1 MALVRQLSDRIEQD
15 FSITLNAYEK
25 NEIYI
30 FFKTNINYLV
40 DSNYDKLREVI
51 GEDVLDVIVKIM
63 AEVSQLYS
71 IDLKHESFIIPF
83 GLHIKALITRAS
95 LGKYNRNPLSEKIK
109 QDCPI
114 IYDIAI
120 FIALRLSEIYQVAIA
135 EDEVA
140 FIFLH
145 VGTEIDRQNS
155 SNDKLKCVLL
165 CSDYLGLEKKIYDQ
179 LTQDYAD
186 EITIDAVV
194 PAMKNWKDKH
204 LIC

>member
-1 MALVRQLSDRIEQD
+1 M
-15 FSITLNAYEK
+15 T
-25 NEIYI
+25 
-30 FFKTNINYLV
+30 
-40 DSNYDKLREVI
+40 
-51 GEDVLDVIVKIM
+51 
-63 AEVSQLYS
+63 
-71 IDLKHESFIIPF
+71 
-83 GLHIKALITRAS
+83 S
-95 LGKYNRNPLSEKIK
+95 LF
-109 QDCPI
+109 
-114 IYDIAI
+114 

-165 CSDYLGLEKKIYDQ
+165 CSDYLGLEKKIYAQ

-194 PAMKNWKDKH
+194 SSYEELERQTFDLLITMIQDERNYNYPSLLILPFQLDKQKNEIRGED
-204 LIC
+204 L